1 MSKIERE
8 TNRTS
13 LLIISECSGSHSTED
28 ARRVE
33 VSSLEVLSSL
43 LVSSLFKLF

>member
-1 MSKIERE
+1 MRKTERE

-33 VSSLEVLSSL
+33 LLEVPSSLV
-43 LVSSLFKLF
+43 VSSLFKLF